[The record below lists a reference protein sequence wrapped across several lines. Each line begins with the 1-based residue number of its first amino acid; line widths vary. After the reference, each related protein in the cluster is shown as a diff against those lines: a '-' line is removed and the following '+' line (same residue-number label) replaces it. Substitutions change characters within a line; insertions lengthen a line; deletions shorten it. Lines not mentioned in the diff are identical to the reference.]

1 MESKEE
7 YITLRRS
14 EYEFLV
20 NTVKELQQ
28 EAINLRG
35 RVKELEGML
44 SKTSNNSHQPPSS
57 DGYQKGIK
65 NSREKSDKKQG
76 AQFGHEGKT
85 LKTVILTKD

>member
-7 YITLRRS
+7 YITIRRS

-35 RVKELEGML
+35 RVKE
-44 SKTSNNSHQPPSS
+44 
-57 DGYQKGIK
+57 
-65 NSREKSDKKQG
+65 
-76 AQFGHEGKT
+76 FGRD
-85 LKTVILTKD
+85 LVKDQ